1 MLGNCVEHLEEPETG
16 CLVNITWNTSQSK
29 ALIQIDINLP
39 KAQSYSSPAVKK
51 AQECSQES
59 LLEPVPAV
67 RPHPAGPPLSC
78 CAALLEFLPTPRV
91 THPSLAH
98 MLFSLWISIH
108 SPDEFQS
115 LHPPRIQLCDVTSFM
130 ALTENSSVLSE
141 HHRAMFIYFYF
152 CQLWL

>member
-67 RPHPAGPPLSC
+67 WPHPAGPPLSC
-78 CAALLEFLPTPRV
+78 CAALLELLPTPQI
-91 THPSLAH
+91 THPSLAQI
-98 MLFSLWISIH
+98 SLWISTY

-115 LHPPRIQLCDVTSFM
+115 LHPHSIQLCDVTSFM
-130 ALTENSSVLSE
+130 ALRENSSVLTE
-141 HHRAMFIYFYF
+141 HHRAMFIYF
-152 CQLWL
+152 CQIRL